1 MLPICDFVA
10 AIYQTHTGVEDIYKQ
25 QERLALYYA
34 YEANAELSMPSSD
47 NIMIAALSYAAYNT
61 LLTGDNVVF
70 VTRDAYHSAALNVIL
85 GRSVG
90 RPHTLTALTINQVNN
105 SALRGR
111 TMTKIFVP
119 RDFTSTELMNAIATN
134 GGVTVYKY

>member
-25 QERLALYYA
+25 HERMALYYA
-34 YEANAELSMPSSD
+34 YEANAELSMPESD
-47 NIMIAALSYAAYNT
+47 NIMIAAVSYAAYNT

-90 RPHTLTALTINQVNN
+90 KPHTLTVLQKSAVEN

-111 TMTKIFVP
+111 RMSKIFVP
-119 RDFTSTELMNAIATN
+119 RDYTSTELMNAIAVN
-134 GGVTVYKY
+134 GSTVYKY

>member
-34 YEANAELSMPSSD
+34 YEANAELSMPASD
-47 NIMIAALSYAAYNT
+47 NIMIAAVSYAAYRA
-61 LLTGDNVVF
+61 LLGDEIIF
-70 VTRDAYHSAALNVIL
+70 VSCDGYHTAAINVIR

-90 RPHTLTALTINQVNN
+90 NVPNMVVRTINQVNGN
-105 SALRGR
+105 LRGR
-111 TMTKIFVP
+111 RMSKIFVP
-119 RDFTSTELMNAIATN
+119 RDYTSTELMNAIAVN